1 MEDDFALF
9 DPLQPAPAPGPGPS
23 PAPAQEKVRAGGGA
37 GRDTSV
43 VLEDWD
49 LLGGGQE
56 VSQEVRPG
64 DNSSPAAGAGSHA
77 SAAARSTTSFFLLD
91 LDTSDG
97 GEGGGGAATLA
108 AAVTGDHRA
117 DSAADSIDDDLSVAS
132 EVLSVAGDT
141 LPLDTAGSDAQ
152 EAAAAPDQPQSG
164 FFFQSLLE
172 SDVPRGTQR
181 TLARDTVPGVDSDSG
196 DSAGGGPKFHI
207 GSTVQSRDEAAADP
221 APAEAGLPSLL
232 DVDLPPPSVRPHLVT
247 REAAETEVEVFTAED
262 AEDDSVDGCV
272 ISANPV
278 MDTAEYKQLEDQLD
292 NPSCGPQLEEPSYGP
307 QLEEPGYSDQLEE
320 PGYSDQLEE
329 PGYSEQLSE
338 QLRPVFEMCVPN
350 KEGLI
355 SIQHLQDMCRE
366 NGQVR

>member
-9 DPLQPAPAPGPGPS
+9 DPLQPAPAPGPS
-23 PAPAQEKVRAGGGA
+23 PAPDQEKVRAGGGA

-64 DNSSPAAGAGSHA
+64 DNSSPGAGAGSQA
-77 SAAARSTTSFFLLD
+77 AAAARSTTSFFLLD
-91 LDTSDG
+91 LDTND
-97 GEGGGGAATLA
+97 GGAATLG
-108 AAVTGDHRA
+108 AAVTATLASDHRA

-141 LPLDTAGSDAQ
+141 LPLEAASDAQ
-152 EAAAAPDQPQSG
+152 EEAAASDQPQSG
-164 FFFQSLLE
+164 FFFHSLLE
-172 SDVPRGTQR
+172 SDEPRGIQQTR
-181 TLARDTVPGVDSDSG
+181 ARPSDTVPGVDSGASG
-196 DSAGGGPKFHI
+196 DSAGVGDSSDAGPKFHI
-207 GSTVQSRDEAAADP
+207 GSTVLSRDTAAVP

-232 DVDLPPPSVRPHLVT
+232 DVAIPQPSVRPDLVT
-247 REAAETEVEVFTAED
+247 QEATVTEVEVFTAED

-272 ISANPV
+272 ISSNPV
-278 MDTAEYKQLEDQLD
+278 MDAEYKQLEDQLD
-292 NPSCGPQLEEPSYGP
+292 NPSTSHQLEEPSY
-307 QLEEPGYSDQLEE
+307 SD
-320 PGYSDQLEE
+320 
-329 PGYSEQLSE
+329 QLSE
-338 QLRPVFEMCVPN
+338 QLRPVFEMCDPN

>member
-9 DPLQPAPAPGPGPS
+9 DPLQPAPAPAPVPS

-64 DNSSPAAGAGSHA
+64 DTSSPAAGAGSHA

-117 DSAADSIDDDLSVAS
+117 DSAADSTDDDLSVAS

-152 EAAAAPDQPQSG
+152 EAAAASDQPQSG

-172 SDVPRGTQR
+172 SDEPRGTQR

-196 DSAGGGPKFHI
+196 DSAGGGDSSAGPKFHI

-247 REAAETEVEVFTAED
+247 QEAAETEVEEFTAEE

-292 NPSCGPQLEEPSYGP
+292 NPSCGPQLEEPSY
-307 QLEEPGYSDQLEE
+307 SD
-320 PGYSDQLEE
+320 
-329 PGYSEQLSE
+329 QLSE
-338 QLRPVFEMCVPN
+338 QLRPVFEMCGPN

-366 NGQVR
+366 NGQVRS

>member
-9 DPLQPAPAPGPGPS
+9 DPLQPAPAPGPA
-23 PAPAQEKVRAGGGA
+23 PAPDQEKVRAGGGA

-56 VSQEVRPG
+56 VSQEVSQEVRPG

-77 SAAARSTTSFFLLD
+77 SAARSATSFFLLD
-91 LDTSDG
+91 LDTND
-97 GEGGGGAATLA
+97 GGAATLG
-108 AAVTGDHRA
+108 AAVTATLASDHRA

-141 LPLDTAGSDAQ
+141 LPLEAASDAQ
-152 EAAAAPDQPQSG
+152 EPASDQPQSG
-164 FFFQSLLE
+164 FFFHSLLE
-172 SDVPRGTQR
+172 SDEPRETQQTR
-181 TLARDTVPGVDSDSG
+181 ARPSDTVPGVDSGASG
-196 DSAGGGPKFHI
+196 DSAGVGDSSAGPKFHI
-207 GSTVQSRDEAAADP
+207 GSTVLSRDTAAVP

-232 DVDLPPPSVRPHLVT
+232 DVAIPQPSVRPDLVT
-247 REAAETEVEVFTAED
+247 QEATVTEVEVFTAED

-272 ISANPV
+272 ISSNPV
-278 MDTAEYKQLEDQLD
+278 MDAEYKQLEDQLD
-292 NPSCGPQLEEPSYGP
+292 NPNCGPQLEEPSY
-307 QLEEPGYSDQLEE
+307 SD
-320 PGYSDQLEE
+320 
-329 PGYSEQLSE
+329 QLSE
-338 QLRPVFEMCVPN
+338 QLRPVFEMCDPN

>member
-9 DPLQPAPAPGPGPS
+9 DPLQPAPAPGPS
-23 PAPAQEKVRAGGGA
+23 PAPDQEKVRAGGGA

-56 VSQEVRPG
+56 VSQEVSQEVRPG
-64 DNSSPAAGAGSHA
+64 DNSSPGAGAGSHA
-77 SAAARSTTSFFLLD
+77 AAARSTTSFFLLD
-91 LDTSDG
+91 LDTND
-97 GEGGGGAATLA
+97 GGAATLG
-108 AAVTGDHRA
+108 AAVTATLASDHRA

-141 LPLDTAGSDAQ
+141 LPLEAGSDAQ
-152 EAAAAPDQPQSG
+152 EPASDQPQSG
-164 FFFQSLLE
+164 FFFHSLLE
-172 SDVPRGTQR
+172 SDEPRGTQQTR
-181 TLARDTVPGVDSDSG
+181 ARPSDTVPGVDSGASG
-196 DSAGGGPKFHI
+196 DSAGVGDSSAGPKFHI
-207 GSTVQSRDEAAADP
+207 GSTVLSRDQAAVP

-232 DVDLPPPSVRPHLVT
+232 DVAIPQPSVRPDLVT
-247 REAAETEVEVFTAED
+247 QEATVTEVEVFTAED

-272 ISANPV
+272 ISSNPV
-278 MDTAEYKQLEDQLD
+278 MDAEYKQLEDQLD
-292 NPSCGPQLEEPSYGP
+292 NPNCGPQLEEPSY
-307 QLEEPGYSDQLEE
+307 SD
-320 PGYSDQLEE
+320 
-329 PGYSEQLSE
+329 QLSE
-338 QLRPVFEMCVPN
+338 QLRPVFEMCDPN